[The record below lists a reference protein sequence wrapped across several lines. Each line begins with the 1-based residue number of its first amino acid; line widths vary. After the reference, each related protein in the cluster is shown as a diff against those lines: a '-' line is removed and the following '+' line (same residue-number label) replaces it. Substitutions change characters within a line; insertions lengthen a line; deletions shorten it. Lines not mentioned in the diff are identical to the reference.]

1 MVKQQTTDESGETA
15 TRRPAAKYRQLKVPQ
30 AVTVGALA
38 EMMDVSTI
46 ELIKQLMRGGI
57 MANVTQG
64 IDFDTAAALAPIFGF
79 RAVPLEQSA
88 VEAVDAS
95 SDEEDSS
102 LLQPRPPVVAI
113 LGHVDHG
120 KTTILDAIRTTRVAD
135 REVGGI
141 TQHIGAYQATHNDK
155 KITFLDTPGHEAF
168 TAMRAR
174 GAQVTDI
181 AVLVVAADDGI
192 MPQTVEAIAH
202 IKAAKVPIIVAINK
216 MDLPDADPDKVKR
229 QLSEQD
235 MLIEEWGGEVI
246 AVPVSG
252 KTGDGLGDLMENML
266 IVAEVAELK
275 ANPNRPAIGV
285 VVEAKLDKTRG
296 PAVTMLVKSGTLA
309 VGDHIVAG
317 TTRGKVKALINDLG
331 KRVKQAEPSMPVE
344 VLGLSQLPQ
353 AGDAFAVVENERTG
367 RLLVEQRQ
375 EEGAPRT
382 GVTLEEMVTQIRM
395 GEAKELS
402 VVVKADVQ
410 GSVEAIRDS
419 LVQLNTEK
427 TQVSIIHSAS
437 GAVTEGDVFLASASK
452 AIILGFNT
460 RLEVGAH
467 QAAEQARVEI
477 RLYNVIYNLL
487 EDVRSTLEGLIEP
500 TAVEVVEGHATV
512 RAVFTQGNRGKV
524 AGVYVTDGRV
534 VRNGMVRLSRSGQVI
549 HEGPIA
555 SLRHF
560 KENVREMGAQTE
572 CGIALEGF
580 NDFEEEDVIEVY
592 RLERSRPT
600 LSQAGR
606 NVT

>member
-1 MVKQQTTDESGETA
+1 MVKQQTTADGAGETA
-15 TRRPAAKYRQLKVPQ
+15 SRRPAAKYRPLKVPQ
-30 AVTVGALA
+30 AITVGALA
-38 EMMDVSTI
+38 ELMDVSTI
-46 ELIKQLMRGGI
+46 EIIKQLMRGGI

-79 RAVPLEQSA
+79 RAIPLEQSTA
-88 VEAVDAS
+88 EAVDTS
-95 SDEEDSS
+95 SDEEDPS

-120 KTTILDAIRTTRVAD
+120 KTTILDAIRATQVAE

-141 TQHIGAYQATHNDK
+141 TQHIGAYQATHNDR

-174 GAQVTDI
+174 GAQATDI

-202 IKAAKVPIIVAINK
+202 IKAARVPIVVAINK
-216 MDLPDADPDKVKR
+216 MDLPDADPDKAKR

-235 MLIEEWGGEVI
+235 LLIEEWGGDVI

-252 KTGDGLGDLMENML
+252 KTGDGLDELMESIL
-266 IVAEVAELK
+266 VVAEVAEFR
-275 ANPNRPAIGV
+275 ANPDRAATGV

-296 PAVTMLVKSGTLA
+296 SAVTMLVKSGTLA
-309 VGDHIVAG
+309 IGDYIVAG
-317 TTRGKVKALINDLG
+317 TARGKVKALINDLG
-331 KRVKQAEPSMPVE
+331 KRVKQAGPSTPVE
-344 VLGLSQLPQ
+344 VLGLNQLPQ
-353 AGDAFAVVENERTG
+353 AGDTFEVVENEREG
-367 RLLVEQRQ
+367 RLLAEQRQ
-375 EEGAPRT
+375 QDEGTPRA

-395 GEAKELS
+395 GETKELP

-419 LVQLNTEK
+419 LVQLNSEK
-427 TQVSIIHSAS
+427 SQVSIIHSAS
-437 GAVTEGDVFLASASK
+437 GAITEGDVFLAAASK

-487 EDVRSTLEGLIEP
+487 EDVRNTLEGLVEP

-512 RAVFTQGNRGKV
+512 RAVFAQGNRGKV
-524 AGVYVTDGRV
+524 AGIYVTDGRI
-534 VRNGMVRLSRSGQVI
+534 VRNGMARLSRNGQVI

-572 CGIALEGF
+572 CGIGLEGF

-592 RLERSRPT
+592 RLERSR
-600 LSQAGR
+600 R
-606 NVT
+606 

>member
-1 MVKQQTTDESGETA
+1 MVNQQTTTDEGGETA
-15 TRRPAAKYRQLKVPQ
+15 PRRRAAKYRQLKVPQ

-38 EMMDVSTI
+38 ELMDVSTI

-57 MANVTQG
+57 MANVTQA

-79 RAVPLEQSA
+79 RAVPLEPSA
-88 VEAVDAS
+88 VEAIHVS
-95 SDEEDSS
+95 SDEEDPS

-120 KTTILDAIRTTRVAD
+120 KTTILDAIRSTRVAD

-141 TQHIGAYQATHNDK
+141 TQHIGPYQATHNDK

-229 QLSEQD
+229 QLAEQD

-266 IVAEVAELK
+266 IVAEVAELR
-275 ANPNRPAIGV
+275 ANPDRTATGV

-296 PAVTMLVKSGTLA
+296 STATILVKSGTLA

-353 AGDAFAVVENERTG
+353 AGDAFVVVGNERAG
-367 RLLVEQRQ
+367 RLLAEQRQQ

-395 GEAKELS
+395 GETKELP

-427 TQVSIIHSAS
+427 SQLSIVHSAS
-437 GAVTEGDVFLASASK
+437 GAITEGDVFLASASK
-452 AIILGFNT
+452 AIVLGFNT
-460 RLEVGAH
+460 RLEVGAR

-487 EDVRSTLEGLIEP
+487 EDVRSTLEGLVEP
-500 TAVEVVEGHATV
+500 TAAEVVEGHATV
-512 RAVFTQGNRGKV
+512 RAVFSQGNRGKV
-524 AGVYVTDGRV
+524 AGVYVNDGRV
-534 VRNGMVRLSRSGQVI
+534 VRNGMARLSRNGEVI

-572 CGIALEGF
+572 CGIGLEGF

-592 RLERSRPT
+592 RLERSR
-600 LSQAGR
+600 Q
-606 NVT
+606 

>member
-1 MVKQQTTDESGETA
+1 MVKQQTTDESGEA
-15 TRRPAAKYRQLKVPQ
+15 APRRPAAKYRQLKVPQ
-30 AVTVGALA
+30 TVTVGALA
-38 EMMDVSTI
+38 ELMDVSTI

-79 RAVPLEQSA
+79 RAVPVEPSA
-88 VEAVDAS
+88 VKAVNVP

-120 KTTILDAIRTTRVAD
+120 KTTILDAIRTTRVAE

-141 TQHIGAYQATHNDK
+141 TQHIGAYQTTHNGK

-202 IKAAKVPIIVAINK
+202 IKAANVPIIVAINK

-266 IVAEVAELK
+266 IVAEVAELR
-275 ANPNRPAIGV
+275 ANPDRTATGV

-296 PAVTMLVKSGTLA
+296 PAATVLVKSGTLA

-344 VLGLSQLPQ
+344 VLGLNQLPQ
-353 AGDAFAVVENERTG
+353 AGDAFVVVENERTG

-375 EEGAPRT
+375 REEGAPRT

-395 GEAKELS
+395 GEVKDLP
-402 VVVKADVQ
+402 VVIKADVQ

-427 TQVSIIHSAS
+427 SQVSIIHSAS
-437 GAVTEGDVFLASASK
+437 GAVTEGDVFLASASH

-460 RLEVGAH
+460 RLEVGAR

-487 EDVRSTLEGLIEP
+487 EDVQSTLEGLIEP

-512 RAVFTQGNRGKV
+512 RAVFSQGNRGKV
-524 AGVYVTDGRV
+524 AGLYVNDGRV
-534 VRNGMVRLSRSGQVI
+534 VRNGMARLSRNGQVI

-572 CGIALEGF
+572 CGMALEGF

-592 RLERSRPT
+592 RLERSK
-600 LSQAGR
+600 
-606 NVT
+606 

>member
-1 MVKQQTTDESGETA
+1 MVKQKTTTGESGETA
-15 TRRPAAKYRQLKVPQ
+15 PQRPAAKYRQLKVPQ

-38 EMMDVSTI
+38 ELMDVSTI

-88 VEAVDAS
+88 VETSDVS
-95 SDEEDSS
+95 SDEEDPS

-120 KTTILDAIRTTRVAD
+120 KTTILDAIRATRVAD
-135 REVGGI
+135 QEVGGI

-202 IKAAKVPIIVAINK
+202 IKAANVPIIVAINK

-235 MLIEEWGGEVI
+235 LLIEEWGGEVI

-252 KTGDGLGDLMENML
+252 KTGDGLGDLRESIL

-275 ANPNRPAIGV
+275 ANPDRTAAGV

-296 PAVTMLVKSGTLA
+296 SAATMLVKSGTLA
-309 VGDHIVAG
+309 VGDYIVAG
-317 TTRGKVKALINDLG
+317 TTRGKVKAIINDLG
-331 KRVKQAEPSMPVE
+331 KRVKQAEPAAPVE
-344 VLGLSQLPQ
+344 VLGLNHLPQ
-353 AGDAFAVVENERTG
+353 AGDAFVVVENERAG
-367 RLLVEQRQ
+367 RILIEQRQ
-375 EEGAPRT
+375 REEGAPRT

-395 GEAKELS
+395 GETKELP

-410 GSVEAIRDS
+410 GSVEALRNS
-419 LVQLNTEK
+419 LAQLNTEK
-427 TQVSIIHSAS
+427 SQVSIIHSAS
-437 GAVTEGDVFLASASK
+437 GAITEGDVFLAAASK

-487 EDVRSTLEGLIEP
+487 EDVRSTLEGLVEP

-512 RAVFTQGNRGKV
+512 RAVFSQGRRGNV

-534 VRNGMVRLSRSGQVI
+534 VRNGMARLSRNGQVI
-549 HEGPIA
+549 HEGPVA

-572 CGIALEGF
+572 CGIGLEGF

-592 RLERSRPT
+592 RLERSK
-600 LSQAGR
+600 
-606 NVT
+606 